1 MKRALR
7 RSLALLLLGLVMFAA
22 WVAWMNRS
30 PAPAPAQAFSST
42 PALIERGAYLARTGN
57 CVACHTARGG
67 LPYTGGRGIETPF
80 GTVFAGNLT
89 PAPRTGLGS
98 WSAEDFWQALHHGRG
113 RDGRLLNPAFPYT
126 AFTKVTRDDSDALF
140 AFLQSLPAQERARPP
155 HALRF
160 PYNQPWALAVW
171 RALHFRPGEFLA
183 EPARDAAWNRG
194 AYLVQGLGH
203 CASCHAPRNALG
215 GSLADAALGGG
226 LMPVSGWYAPALGG
240 AREAAELP
248 GLLRSGQSARGAA
261 LGPMAEVVLHST
273 QYLSE
278 ADLRAMAAYLGSLP
292 DPEAVESQP
301 DRQPAQQAG
310 RASLGARLY
319 TQHCAACHGEQ
330 GDGQGLYPPLAD
342 NRTLALPS
350 PANLVKAI
358 RHGGFGP
365 STAANPRP
373 FGMPPFGHVLS
384 EAEIAAVATHV
395 RLRWGQGA
403 GGVSELQ
410 VLQTP

>member
-1 MKRALR
+1 MRVLRRALF
-7 RSLALLLLGLVMFAA
+7 ALLLVLLGFAA
-22 WVAWMNRS
+22 WVAWMNR
-30 PAPAPAQAFSST
+30 APARASAT
-42 PALIERGAYLARTGN
+42 PPQPTAALVERGAYLARAGN
-57 CVACHTARGG
+57 CLACHTARGG

-89 PAPRTGLGS
+89 PAPRTGLGG

-113 RDGRLLNPAFPYT
+113 RDGRLLNPAFPYA
-126 AFTKVTRDDSDALF
+126 AFTQVTRADSDALF
-140 AFLQSLPAQERARPP
+140 AFLQSLPAQERERPA

-160 PYNQPWALAVW
+160 PYNQGWALAAW
-171 RALHFRPGEFLA
+171 RALHFRPGEFQPDA
-183 EPARDAAWNRG
+183 AQDAAWNRG

-215 GSLADAALGGG
+215 GSRADTALAGG
-226 LMPVSGWYAPALGG
+226 LMPVSAWYAPALGG

-248 GLLRSGQSARGAA
+248 ALLRSGQSPRGAA

-278 ADLRAMAAYLGSLP
+278 ADLQAMARYLGSLP
-292 DPEAVESQP
+292 EPSRPE
-301 DRQPAQQAG
+301 PAEEKRPQQ
-310 RASLGARLY
+310 RAARAALGAQLF
-319 TQHCAACHGEQ
+319 TQHCAACHGER
-330 GDGQGLYPPLAD
+330 GDGQGLYPPLAG
-342 NRTLALPS
+342 NRSLALPS
-350 PANLVKAI
+350 PNNLIKAI

-365 STAANPRP
+365 STQANPRP

-384 EAEIAAVATHV
+384 EAEIAAVATHL

-403 GGVSELQ
+403 GGVTELQ

>member
-1 MKRALR
+1 MRVLR
-7 RSLALLLLGLVMFAA
+7 HVLFALLLVVLVFAT
-22 WVAWMNRS
+22 WVAWMNR
-30 PAPAPAQAFSST
+30 APERAAATPVQSSS
-42 PALIERGAYLARTGN
+42 ALVERGAYLARAGN
-57 CVACHTARGG
+57 CLACHTARGG
-67 LPYTGGRGIETPF
+67 VPYTGGRGIETPF
-80 GTVFAGNLT
+80 GTVYAGNLT
-89 PAPRTGLGS
+89 PAPRTGLGG

-140 AFLQSLPAQERARPP
+140 AFLQSLPAQERERPA

-160 PYNQPWALAVW
+160 PYNQGWALAVW
-171 RALHFRPGEFLA
+171 RALHFRPGEFQPDTA
-183 EPARDAAWNRG
+183 QDAAWNRG

-248 GLLRSGQSARGAA
+248 ALLRSGQSARGAA

-273 QYLSE
+273 QHLSE
-278 ADLRAMAAYLGSLP
+278 ADLQAMARYLGSLP
-292 DPEAVESQP
+292 EPSRPE
-301 DRQPAQQAG
+301 PAEEKRPQQLAA
-310 RASLGARLY
+310 RAALGAKLF
-319 TQHCAACHGEQ
+319 TQHCASCHGEQ
-330 GDGQGLYPPLAD
+330 GDGQGLYPPLAG
-342 NRTLALPS
+342 NRSLALAS
-350 PANLVKAI
+350 PNNLIKAI
-358 RHGGFGP
+358 RQGGFGP

-373 FGMPPFGHVLS
+373 FGMPPFGHLLS
-384 EAEIAAVATHV
+384 EAEIAAVATYL

-403 GGVSELQ
+403 GGVTELQ